1 MDWPWIYFGPKRRYF
16 LAWKGTN
23 MSMTAPAIWL
33 KKSRCSVLRN
43 NVASL
48 ICKNV
53 KLNFFLA
60 VCCGKPEWKI
70 CDRFFFVHLPPIL
83 LSGNL
88 PHRQLFIAVLIVV
101 IQSILDY
108 HHLDR
113 PSKIVLWYHR
123 AFWVACRPRCINQ
136 HASLVHGLLPSV
148 RFISTS
154 ISRDWDLFPAGNWR

>member
-1 MDWPWIYFGPKRRYF
+1 MDIFRPKKEIFPCLEGDKYVDDSTSDMAEKIT
-16 LAWKGTN
+16 L
-23 MSMTAPAIWL
+23 
-33 KKSRCSVLRN
+33 LRN

-70 CDRFFFVHLPPIL
+70 CDRFFFVHLPPVL

-113 PSKIVLWYHR
+113 PSKIVL
-123 AFWVACRPRCINQ
+123 
-136 HASLVHGLLPSV
+136 
-148 RFISTS
+148 
-154 ISRDWDLFPAGNWR
+154 